1 MTMNIKTGRV
11 AKVKKQ
17 QGLLVRVMLTNG
29 VEIDVKAPYE
39 IKIGDWIIEGEF
51 SRELAAK

>member
-1 MTMNIKTGRV
+1 MTMNIKTGQV

-29 VEIDVKAPYE
+29 VEIDVKAPHE